1 MDTRYSRFLSESEE
15 IEEAKGNLS
24 IKDKEFGESGV
35 TEAKDKNYYSFLDD
49 FNESEDEDLDESKC
63 NRNIK
68 DKDFGVNEAK
78 DKDYY
83 SFLDDFNESEDEDLD
98 EAVEIPSDYATRKV
112 SEKDLKQIPVL
123 TEQVI
128 TEIKKVLNG
137 VTDPELFPSNV
148 LRKVRGAELN
158 KYCSLYHQVSEDLDA
173 LVEINRDVQVMYKAW
188 SKNYE
193 SDFIEFMRP
202 RYKDL
207 CAGIL
212 EVYDALDELKD
223 FCEKL
228 PA

>member
-15 IEEAKGNLS
+15 IEEAKDNLS
-24 IKDKEFGESGV
+24 IKDKDFSV
-35 TEAKDKNYYSFLDD
+35 TEAKDKDYYSFLDD

-63 NRNIK
+63 NRDLK
-68 DKDFGVNEAK
+68 DKEFGVNEA
-78 DKDYY
+78 
-83 SFLDDFNESEDEDLD
+83 EDLD